1 MLPKSPRWIIPAT
14 ALAIVPL
21 MIFGTVLVQR
31 LVDLNHERYEQEVT
45 SASLATELV
54 ASSMTRRLEDYLR
67 EPLDKL
73 AVAHMKGPAA
83 FESALRETYF
93 KSKFIELQ
101 VFMEEES
108 LRTTGEPELF
118 FRDQHV
124 HEDAVV
130 AAVRYQLYEEARE
143 RMGYAPARHAFLRP
157 HLTEGEKLEPARL
170 QWVRVDVRGQL
181 ARGCEKCAAEL
192 REYGADYDDHTV
204 ALLVLTRPLPP
215 GVEMSAGMYG
225 AVVPAAAL
233 EHGILGPALKR
244 FSTGEEA
251 LPRHGIRVVDRA
263 GALLLPRNLPTD
275 PRAARALESS
285 EALHSEEFLGDGS
298 PWRLQAVALSGFD
311 AGQVRSENSRWL
323 LLMSA
328 AALFLL
334 LGAVIFN
341 RIFLHQVGVTRL
353 RTHLLSNISHELKTP
368 LSLIR
373 LYTETLEA
381 GRART
386 AEEQQKFLKII
397 SRETVRL
404 THLIDNLLDVQRIE
418 ENRKQYSFA
427 QVRPGRVVR
436 ETVEA
441 FRLQLAEQGFE
452 LKLDVDEDLPLLYLD
467 EEALTQA
474 LINLLDNAAKYSQ
487 TNREIRVG
495 CGRRDGRVCIS
506 VQDRGIG
513 IPPREQ
519 DKIFQSFYRV
529 EKTDVHDVKGS
540 GLGLAVVAHVAAA
553 HGGDVKVQSKPGQGS
568 TFTLCIPTDFDPDQ
582 D

>member
-21 MIFGTVLVQR
+21 MILGAVLVQR
-31 LVDLNHERYEQEVT
+31 LVGLNEERYEQEVT
-45 SASLATELV
+45 SASLASELV

-67 EPLDKL
+67 EPLDRL

-101 VFMEEES
+101 VFMEEQS
-108 LRTTGEPELF
+108 LRSVGEPELF
-118 FRDQHV
+118 FREQHV

-143 RMGYAPARHAFLRP
+143 RMGYVPAKQKFLRS
-157 HLTEGEKLEPARL
+157 HLSEGEQLEPARL
-170 QWVRVDVRGQL
+170 QWVRVDTQGVL
-181 ARGCEKCAAEL
+181 VRGCEKCVAEL
-192 REYGADYDDHTV
+192 REYGADYDERTV
-204 ALLVLTRPLPP
+204 ALLVLTRALPA
-215 GVEMSAGMYG
+215 GVEMSPGMYG
-225 AVVPAAAL
+225 AVVPAEVL
-233 EHGILGPALKR
+233 EHVILEPALKR
-244 FSTGEEA
+244 FSSGKEA
-251 LPRHGIRVVDRA
+251 LPRHGLRVVDRS
-263 GALLLPRNLPTD
+263 GKLLLPRTPLAD
-275 PRAARALESS
+275 PGAMHALGHAR
-285 EALHSEEFLGDGS
+285 ALHSENFLGDGS
-298 PWRLQAVALSGFD
+298 PWRLEAVALSGFD
-311 AGQVRSENSRWL
+311 ATQVRAENTRWL

-328 AALFLL
+328 AALFLV

-341 RIFLHQVGVTRL
+341 RIFLHQVEVTRL

-386 AEEQQKFLKII
+386 EDEQKKFLNII

-427 QVRPGRVVR
+427 QVRPDRVVKG
-436 ETVEA
+436 TVDA
-441 FRLQLAEQGFE
+441 FRLQLAEKGFE
-452 LKLDVDEDLPLLYLD
+452 LRLDIDEDLPLLYLD
-467 EEALTQA
+467 EDALTQA
-474 LINLLDNAAKYSQ
+474 LVNLLDNAAKYSQ
-487 TNREIRVG
+487 TNRDIRVR
-495 CGRRDGRVCIS
+495 CGRRDDRICIS

-513 IPPREQ
+513 IPAREQ
-519 DKIFQSFYRV
+519 DKIFHSFYRV

-553 HGGDVKVQSKPGQGS
+553 HGGDVQVQSKPGQGS
-568 TFTLCIPTDFDPDQ
+568 TFTLCIPIDFNPD
-582 D
+582 DD